1 MKKITV
7 FLLVAVLLGGLS
19 LVVIGEDIQRGGTIT
34 VAGQPIQRID
44 DPARFSWIPLSNYTR
59 MVAEYL
65 TYTDEN
71 NVTHP
76 WLLQRWEA
84 SDDLMTWTLY
94 CRKGILFN
102 NGDEF
107 TADDVVFNIKRWLDP
122 EVGSSILG
130 LMGVYLKPEGVEK
143 VGEYVVRLNLYAPSI
158 SVPED
163 LYHYPAQ
170 IMDHRTFEGDFIKAP
185 VGTGPFTLEEY
196 SPGERVVLK
205 ARRDPP
211 YWRDGADGQPLP
223 YVDKV
228 VYVDM
233 GDEAASHIVAFKE
246 GKIDAIEMARI
257 DHFLG
262 LKDDPNAQ
270 VISVSTGWTR
280 TIRMRVDKEPWDDN
294 RVRTALKLCVDQEK
308 ILDMAYYGEGIPGA
322 EWHVAPNHP
331 AYCDIEP
338 LPFDPQK
345 AKEMLEEAG
354 YTTPLKV
361 ELTVGGGWTDIVSTA
376 EILKEDAAPAFDI
389 QLRTMPTTTY
399 WDVWTECP
407 FGITEWAHRPLGTM
421 ILALAYICDA
431 EGNPVPWNESRWCD
445 DEFTTLLKEA
455 QTALDVEA
463 RREIMG
469 KLERIQ
475 RDRGSV
481 VFPYWM
487 NLWGIANKKIQNFK
501 AHPSQYDEYLREAW
515 IN

>member
-7 FLLVAVLLGGLS
+7 FLLVAILLGGLA
-19 LVVIGEDIQRGGTIT
+19 LTVAAEDIQRGGTIT

-44 DPARFSWIPLSNYTR
+44 DPSRFSWIPLSNYTR

-205 ARRDPP
+205 ARTDPP

-223 YVDKV
+223 YV
-228 VYVDM
+228 
-233 GDEAASHIVAFKE
+233 
-246 GKIDAIEMARI
+246 
-257 DHFLG
+257 
-262 LKDDPNAQ
+262 
-270 VISVSTGWTR
+270 
-280 TIRMRVDKEPWDDN
+280 
-294 RVRTALKLCVDQEK
+294 
-308 ILDMAYYGEGIPGA
+308 
-322 EWHVAPNHP
+322 
-331 AYCDIEP
+331 
-338 LPFDPQK
+338 
-345 AKEMLEEAG
+345 
-354 YTTPLKV
+354 
-361 ELTVGGGWTDIVSTA
+361 
-376 EILKEDAAPAFDI
+376 
-389 QLRTMPTTTY
+389 
-399 WDVWTECP
+399 
-407 FGITEWAHRPLGTM
+407 
-421 ILALAYICDA
+421 
-431 EGNPVPWNESRWCD
+431 
-445 DEFTTLLKEA
+445 
-455 QTALDVEA
+455 
-463 RREIMG
+463 
-469 KLERIQ
+469 
-475 RDRGSV
+475 
-481 VFPYWM
+481 
-487 NLWGIANKKIQNFK
+487 
-501 AHPSQYDEYLREAW
+501 
-515 IN
+515 